1 MKLSDRQ
8 KKIIDI
14 IQWICIIFLLMVCIT
29 GSIFKKSDNDFI
41 KDTEYQKEQAYVK
54 IYESQ
59 TIESLKKENRELYD
73 SIRRLNDVE
82 SAIEIR
88 YKYKYVTDTITKTEF
103 VYNTNDSVY
112 HYHNDNDTITCD
124 IDVKANN
131 IQWIQNRFT
140 INDRFMIIN
149 REKDGMNQTFIN
161 HGENTTVDAVDT
173 WHRIE
178 DKQKWHKNFHLGIQA
193 GFGYGVFNRKPDI
206 FIGVG
211 VSYDLK

>member
-14 IQWICIIFLLMVCIT
+14 IQWVCIIFLLMVCIT

-73 SIRRLNDVE
+73 SIKRLNDVE

-131 IQWIQNRFT
+131 LEWIQNRFT

-149 REKDGMNQTFIN
+149 REKDGMNQTLIN

-178 DKQKWHKNFHLGIQA
+178 DKQKWYKNFHLGIQA

>member
-29 GSIFKKSDNDFI
+29 GSLFKKSNNDFI

-131 IQWIQNRFT
+131 IEWIQNRFT

>member
-29 GSIFKKSDNDFI
+29 GSLFKKSDNDFI

-131 IQWIQNRFT
+131 LEWIQNRFT

>member
-73 SIRRLNDVE
+73 SIKRLNDVE

-131 IQWIQNRFT
+131 LEWIQNRFT

>member
-14 IQWICIIFLLMVCIT
+14 IQWVCIIFLLMVCIT

-73 SIRRLNDVE
+73 SIKRLNDVE

-131 IQWIQNRFT
+131 LEWIQNRFT

>member
-14 IQWICIIFLLMVCIT
+14 IQWICIIFLLMACIT
-29 GSIFKKSDNDFI
+29 DSIFKKSDNDFV
-41 KDTEYQKEQAYVK
+41 KDTEYQKEQTYVK

-59 TIESLKKENRELYD
+59 TIENLRKENRELYD

-103 VYNTNDSVY
+103 VYNTNDSIY

-131 IQWIQNRFT
+131 LEWIQNRFT

-161 HGENTTVDAVDT
+161 HGENTTVEAVDT

-178 DKQKWHKNFHLGIQA
+178 DKQKWYKNFHLGIQA

>member
-1 MKLSDRQ
+1 
-8 KKIIDI
+8 
-14 IQWICIIFLLMVCIT
+14 MVCIT
-29 GSIFKKSDNDFI
+29 DSIFKKSDNDFV
-41 KDTEYQKEQAYVK
+41 KDTEYQKEQTYVK

-59 TIESLKKENRELYD
+59 TIENLRKENRELYD

-103 VYNTNDSVY
+103 VYNTNDSIY

-131 IQWIQNRFT
+131 LEWIQNRFT

-161 HGENTTVDAVDT
+161 HGENTTVEAVDT

-178 DKQKWHKNFHLGIQA
+178 DKQKWYKNFHLGIQA

>member
-82 SAIEIR
+82 SAIDIR

-131 IQWIQNRFT
+131 IEWIQNRFT

>member
-8 KKIIDI
+8 KKIIDT

-73 SIRRLNDVE
+73 SIKRLNDVE

-131 IQWIQNRFT
+131 LEWIQNRFT

>member
-29 GSIFKKSDNDFI
+29 GSLFKKSNNDFI

-73 SIRRLNDVE
+73 SIKRLNDVE

-131 IQWIQNRFT
+131 IEWIQNRFT

>member
-1 MKLSDRQ
+1 MKLSKRQ

-14 IQWICIIFLLMVCIT
+14 IQWVCIIFLLMVCIT

-73 SIRRLNDVE
+73 SIKRLNDVE

-131 IQWIQNRFT
+131 LEWIQNRFT

>member
-1 MKLSDRQ
+1 MKLSNKQ

-14 IQWICIIFLLMVCIT
+14 IQWVCIIFLLMVCIT

-73 SIRRLNDVE
+73 SIKRLNDVE

-131 IQWIQNRFT
+131 LEWIQNRFT

>member
-1 MKLSDRQ
+1 MKLSNRQ

-14 IQWICIIFLLMVCIT
+14 IQWVCIIFLLMVCIT

-131 IQWIQNRFT
+131 LEWIQNRFT

>member
-41 KDTEYQKEQAYVK
+41 KNTEYQKEQAYVK

-73 SIRRLNDVE
+73 SIKRLNDVE

-131 IQWIQNRFT
+131 LEWIQNRFT

>member
-73 SIRRLNDVE
+73 SIKRLNDVE

-112 HYHNDNDTITCD
+112 HYRNDNDTITCD

-131 IQWIQNRFT
+131 LEWIQNRFT

>member
-1 MKLSDRQ
+1 MKRSDRQ

-131 IQWIQNRFT
+131 IEWIQNRFT

>member
-29 GSIFKKSDNDFI
+29 GSLFKKSNNDFI

-131 IQWIQNRFT
+131 LEWIQNRFT

>member
-1 MKLSDRQ
+1 MKRSDRQ

-131 IQWIQNRFT
+131 LEWIQNRFT

>member
-73 SIRRLNDVE
+73 SIKRLNDVE

-131 IQWIQNRFT
+131 LEWIQNRFT

-211 VSYDLK
+211 VSYNLK

>member
-29 GSIFKKSDNDFI
+29 DSIFKKSDNDFV
-41 KDTEYQKEQAYVK
+41 KDTEYQKEQTYVK

-59 TIESLKKENRELYD
+59 TIENLRKENRELYD

-88 YKYKYVTDTITKTEF
+88 YKYMYVTDTITKIEF
-103 VYNTNDSVY
+103 VYNANDSIY
-112 HYHNDNDTITCD
+112 HYHNDNDTIACD
-124 IDVKANN
+124 IDVKASNLE
-131 IQWIQNRFT
+131 WIQNRFI
-140 INDRFMIIN
+140 INDRFIIIN

-161 HGENTTVDAVDT
+161 HGENTTVEAVDT

-178 DKQKWHKNFHLGIQA
+178 DKQKWYKNFHLGIQA

>member
-73 SIRRLNDVE
+73 SIKRLNDVE

-131 IQWIQNRFT
+131 IEWIQNRFT